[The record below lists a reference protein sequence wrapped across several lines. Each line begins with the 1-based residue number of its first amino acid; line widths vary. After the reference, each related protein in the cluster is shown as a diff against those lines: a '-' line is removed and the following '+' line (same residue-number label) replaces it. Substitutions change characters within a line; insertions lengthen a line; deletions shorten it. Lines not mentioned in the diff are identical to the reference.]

1 MTVIHR
7 HLRYPSDWSNQRAQ
21 EKGIDVA
28 LAIDFV
34 SMAVDGAYD
43 VVVIMSTDTDLPPP
57 LEFTRD
63 RYPGVRYV
71 AVAAWSSPHRY
82 LRLSVPGSNVWC
94 HWLHQADYDA
104 VADLTDY
111 NR

>member
-1 MTVIHR
+1 MHR
-7 HLRYPSDWSNQRAQ
+7 QLRYPPDWPDERAQ

-34 SMAVDGAYD
+34 SMAVDGVYD
-43 VVVIMSTDTDLPPP
+43 IGVIMSTDTDLLPA
-57 LEFTRD
+57 LEFALD
-63 RYPGVRYV
+63 RYGDVRHV
-71 AVAAWSSPHRY
+71 AVAAWSGSHMPR
-82 LRLSVPGSNVWC
+82 RLSIPGSNVWC

-104 VADLTDY
+104 VADPTNY